1 MTLKR
6 IRYDD
11 RESWL
16 AGRQRGIGGSEA
28 AAAIG
33 LSPWQT
39 PLQLWRLKTG
49 MDEPK
54 DLSGNAAIE
63 QGVRMEPILR
73 SFYAALHPEYRVE
86 HNPFDILY
94 QEERPWLFATLD
106 AELQEAEGR
115 KGVLEIKT
123 GTPNGKAGWEKWS
136 NGNMPMWY
144 YAQTLHELAASGYDF
159 VRLFACLYSQNGD
172 ITIKEYEIERED
184 VEDDIAWLLEKEA
197 EFWDKV
203 QRRVMPATPLI
214 L

>member
-1 MTLKR
+1 MLNR
-6 IRYDD
+6 ISYDD

-16 AGRQRGIGGSEA
+16 EGRQRGIGGSEA

-39 PLQLWRLKTG
+39 PLGLWRLKLG
-49 MDEPK
+49 MDEAK
-54 DLSGNAAIE
+54 DLSDNAAIA
-63 QGVRMEPILR
+63 QGVKMEPILR
-73 SFYAALHPEYRVE
+73 DFFAALHPEYRVE
-86 HNPFDILY
+86 YDPYGILY

-106 AELQEAEGR
+106 GELIDENAKRGI
-115 KGVLEIKT
+115 LEIKT
-123 GTPNGKAGWEKWS
+123 GTPNGKAGWEKWA
-136 NGNMPMWY
+136 NGAMPQNY
-144 YAQTLHELAASGYDF
+144 YIQTLHELAASGYDF

-172 ITIKEYEIERED
+172 MTIKEYEIEREE
-184 VEDDIAWLLEKEA
+184 VEEDIAWLLEKET